1 MTNER
6 TINFQIRKLICKLVV
21 LLLVTVQNNIN
32 ARLRDAPTFYPFK
45 AYWLR
50 DAPTV

>member
-1 MTNER
+1 M
-6 TINFQIRKLICKLVV
+6 
-21 LLLVTVQNNIN
+21 QNQHQ
-32 ARLRDAPTFYPFK
+32 PFK

>member
-1 MTNER
+1 M
-6 TINFQIRKLICKLVV
+6 
-21 LLLVTVQNNIN
+21 
-32 ARLRDAPTFYPFK
+32 